1 MNISRQNIDELN
13 ATLTLKVGK
22 EDYAERVNKVLG
34 DYRKKANLPGFR
46 PGKVPASLISKMYG
60 KAVLADEINKLV
72 GEKINEY
79 LKAEDIHSLGDP
91 MPNET
96 QNKSVDWEN
105 DTDFEFV
112 FDLGL
117 APELDVKLSKKD
129 KVATYDIK
137 LEDSMIENYINSY
150 TRRYGKFMDADMVEE
165 NEMLKGD
172 FAEVDAAGN
181 IVENG
186 ITSQDISVYLEIA
199 KDENEKKT
207 FKGAKVGDIIKFDV
221 KKAYPNDTE
230 LANLLKIDKDKV
242 AEAPSTFQFII
253 KSISKFQASELNP
266 ELFDKVYGEG
276 KVVTEEEF
284 RGKISDELKENLK
297 KDSDYKFQLDA
308 KKYLLKKNNVK
319 LPEAFLKRW
328 LTFMNEGKITPEQID
343 KEFPAFVEDMKWQLI
358 KNKIAKENNY
368 EIKEDEVVEYS
379 KEVTRMQFRQ
389 YGLANVPDEHINSYA
404 VNLLKKE
411 DEVRRLVDKLM
422 EDKVVGFIKENV
434 TSDVKEISNE
444 EFGKLFKEN

>member
-22 EDYAERVNKVLG
+22 EDYSERVNKVLG
-34 DYRKKANLPGFR
+34 DYRKKANMPGFR

-117 APELDVKLSKKD
+117 APELDVKLTKKD
-129 KVATYDIK
+129 KITSYDIT
-137 LEDSMIENYINSY
+137 LEDTMIENYINSY
-150 TRRYGKFMDADMVEE
+150 TRRYGKFMDADVVEE

-199 KDENEKKT
+199 KDENEKKALAT
-207 FKGAKVGDIIKFDV
+207 SVDHV
-221 KKAYPNDTE
+221 KE
-230 LANLLKIDKDKV
+230 LV
-242 AEAPSTFQFII
+242 
-253 KSISKFQASELNP
+253 
-266 ELFDKVYGEG
+266 
-276 KVVTEEEF
+276 KVV
-284 RGKISDELKENLK
+284 K
-297 KDSDYKFQLDA
+297 
-308 KKYLLKKNNVK
+308 
-319 LPEAFLKRW
+319 
-328 LTFMNEGKITPEQID
+328 M
-343 KEFPAFVEDMKWQLI
+343 
-358 KNKIAKENNY
+358 
-368 EIKEDEVVEYS
+368 
-379 KEVTRMQFRQ
+379 
-389 YGLANVPDEHINSYA
+389 
-404 VNLLKKE
+404 
-411 DEVRRLVDKLM
+411 
-422 EDKVVGFIKENV
+422 
-434 TSDVKEISNE
+434 
-444 EFGKLFKEN
+444 